1 MPRLLVLLADG
12 TAPAETARVLRSASG
27 LRVASSA
34 DFSGGAVSAADLAGA
49 DALLLDRLGVLLVD
63 GDALPGGGGDASESA
78 KERRARFERVAG
90 MPVLAVEDE
99 REVRA
104 YDTRPVFFS
113 DDAER
118 RASEVR
124 VTWGLHAIGADRS
137 VYTGR
142 GVSVAVLDTGLDAEH
157 PDVAGRDYWAHA
169 FVAGVAGVDN
179 HGHGTH
185 CAGTVGGPLE
195 PVEGPRYGVAPNAK
209 IYSGKVLREDGGGGD
224 GGILAGVNWALSQGC
239 RVVSMSLGAET
250 KPGELPSRVFETAAR
265 RAMKQG
271 TLLVAAAGNESR
283 RNAGHVAPVGH
294 PANCPSVL
302 AVGAV
307 DGNLAVADFSN
318 GSVGG
323 GSAGHIDLV
332 APGVDVYSSY
342 PMPVRTTRL
351 GGTSMACPH
360 VAGIAA
366 LLLEEN
372 AETTAD
378 GLWSLLVRTAKR
390 LDAPSVDVGAGL
402 VQAP

>member
-1 MPRLLVLLADG
+1 MPRLLVLLAEG

-34 DFSGGAVSAADLAGA
+34 DVAGGAISADDLAGA
-49 DALLLDRLGVLLVD
+49 DALLLDRLGVLLVN
-63 GDALPGGGGDASESA
+63 GDALPAADDATREL
-78 KERRARFERVAG
+78 RLRVQKAMG
-90 MPVLAVEDE
+90 LQVLAVEEE
-99 REVRA
+99 RAVRA
-104 YDTRPVFFS
+104 YETRPVFFS

-124 VTWGLHAIGADRS
+124 VTWGLQAVGANRS
-137 VYTGR
+137 VYIGR
-142 GVSVAVLDTGLDAEH
+142 GVSVAVLDTGLDTAH

-169 FVAGVAGVDN
+169 FVSGTAGVDA

-185 CAGTVGGPLE
+185 TGGTVAGPLE
-195 PVEGPRYGVAPNAK
+195 PEEGPRYGVAPGASL
-209 IYSGKVLREDGGGGD
+209 YSGKVLREDGGGGD
-224 GGILAGVNWALSQGC
+224 GGILAGVNWAVSQVC
-239 RVVSMSLGAET
+239 RIVSMSLGAEV

-283 RNAGHVAPVGH
+283 RSVGHIAPVGH

-307 DGNLAVADFSN
+307 DGNLAVAEFSN

-323 GSAGHIDLV
+323 GAAGHIDLV
-332 APGVDVYSSY
+332 GPGIDVYSSY
-342 PMPVRTTRL
+342 PMPLRTARL

-360 VAGIAA
+360 VAGVAA
-366 LLLEEN
+366 LLLEESP
-372 AETTAD
+372 ETTAE
-378 GLWSLLVRTAKR
+378 GLWSLLVRTARR